1 MLKSIKLFLL
11 CWFALACSPASAA
24 LNVLATTPEWGALA
38 KEIGG
43 DKLSIY
49 VATNALQDVHRV
61 EAKPSLVARARG
73 ADLLIATG
81 AELEVGW
88 LPVLQRESGNG
99 KIQSGARGYF
109 EAAQQVKLLEV
120 PGAVDR
126 SMGDVHPAGNP
137 HIHLDPHNIA
147 RIAEALAQ
155 RLGEIDTPN
164 QATYESRLKAFQ
176 GRWQQA
182 TTKWEAQGAAL
193 KGVPVLVVHKDLSYL
208 NNWLGMRE
216 VGALE
221 PKPGVPPSTG
231 HLTDL
236 LQKLQQQPAKVILH
250 AAYAD
255 PKAANWMAER
265 SKIPVATLPYTVGGD
280 QEAKD
285 LFGLFDDTLARLTAA
300 VK

>member
-1 MLKSIKLFLL
+1 MPKSIKLLLL
-11 CWFALACSPASAA
+11 CLLALAGSPAGAA

-49 VATNALQDVHRV
+49 VATNALQDVHHV
-61 EAKPSLVARARG
+61 EAKPSLIARARS

-88 LPVLQRESGNG
+88 LPVLQRESGNA

-109 EAAQQVKLLEV
+109 EAAQQVKLLEI
-120 PGAVDR
+120 PSAVDR

-147 RIAEALAQ
+147 RVAEAIAKRLA
-155 RLGEIDTPN
+155 EIDTTN

-176 GRWQQA
+176 ERWQQA
-182 TTKWEAQGAAL
+182 ITKWEAQGAAL
-193 KGVPVLVVHKDLSYL
+193 KGIPILVAHKDFTYL

-236 LQKLQQQPAKVILH
+236 LQKLQQQPAKLILH

-265 SKIPVATLPYTVGGD
+265 TKIPSATLPYTVGGD
-280 QEAKD
+280 AEAKD